1 MPFWTSY
8 TDKENKEWA
17 YVGYL
22 RVYRGFQFSEF
33 SLDVTSNKWAAISKG
48 TCVCVWVC
56 TRVCVYAHV
65 CVCLCVCVFVCV
77 WGCVFAVIG
86 FRHFTILN
94 EIIQVMHY
102 FHHLSFLLRQNV
114 RN

>member
-48 TCVCVWVC
+48 TCVCVC
-56 TRVCVYAHV
+56 V
-65 CVCLCVCVFVCV
+65 CVCVMRGVCVCVCVCV
-77 WGCVFAVIG
+77 WCCVCGGVG
-86 FRHFTILN
+86 DCLCGHGHWG
-94 EIIQVMHY
+94 EQMP
-102 FHHLSFLLRQNV
+102 SGSSQN
-114 RN
+114 RSATS